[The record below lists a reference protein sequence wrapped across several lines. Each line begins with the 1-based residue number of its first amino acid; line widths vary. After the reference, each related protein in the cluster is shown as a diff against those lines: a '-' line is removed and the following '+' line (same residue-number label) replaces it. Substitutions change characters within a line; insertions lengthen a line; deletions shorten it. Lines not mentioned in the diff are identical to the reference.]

1 MENNRRIWTI
11 PNGLSL
17 LRLLFLIPILLLM
30 AEGRRYAALVFIL
43 LGISTDFIDGWVAR
57 RFNQASDLGRMMDPL
72 IDKANV
78 LSVGLLMA
86 LSPLYRFP
94 PGYLVFLVVRELSV
108 LAFGLWAVR
117 RKGVVLEAN
126 RPGKNSAFFTGVSV
140 VLFILGWQPWANLSM
155 ALAIG
160 LTLYSTWVY
169 WQSFRAAVRNRQAA
183 GGRRADAD

>member
-30 AEGRRYAALVFIL
+30 AEGRRHAALVFIL
-43 LGISTDFIDGWVAR
+43 LGIATDFIDGWVAR

-72 IDKANV
+72 IDKVNV
-78 LSVGLLMA
+78 LSAALLMA

-94 PGYLVFLVVRELSV
+94 LWYLAFLVVRELSV

-140 VLFILGWQPWANLSM
+140 ALFILGWQPWANLAM
-155 ALAIG
+155 ALAVA

-169 WQSFRAAVRNRQAA
+169 WQSFRAAVR
-183 GGRRADAD
+183 GGSASGSRRADAA

>member
-1 MENNRRIWTI
+1 MEKSRRIWTI

-17 LRLLFLIPILLLM
+17 VRLLLLIPILFAL
-30 AEGRRYAALVFIL
+30 AGGRRTEAVAFAALSVA
-43 LGISTDFIDGWVAR
+43 TDFIDGWVAR
-57 RFNQASDLGRMMDPL
+57 RFNQASDLGRMMDPF
-72 IDKANV
+72 IDKVSV
-78 LSVGLLMA
+78 LSAALLMA
-86 LSPLYRFP
+86 LSPIYRFP
-94 PGYLVFLVVRELSV
+94 LWYLGFLVIRELSV

-140 VLFILGWQPWANLSM
+140 VLFILGWQPWANLAM
-155 ALAIG
+155 ALAVG

-183 GGRRADAD
+183 GSRRVDAA